1 MSASTETFDR
11 LGWTQ
16 HDVARHMDALPLLDE
31 PVSGDA
37 TGLSAHRMHWISAA
51 IALTLFVLARLD
63 LLPAMPW

>member
-16 HDVARHMDALPLLDE
+16 HDIARHMDALPLLDE
-31 PVSGDA
+31 PVTGDGTAWSGQ
-37 TGLSAHRMHWISAA
+37 RMHWISAA

-63 LLPAMPW
+63 LLPTIPW